1 MFGRIVALAILLSP
15 QAALA
20 SYDGFRD
27 SVIMTASAELVR
39 PISIETVDQL
49 GFGVVQGGDIDGYV
63 RITPD
68 GDLLTTGGAQSIDRT
83 LSRAAKFNVFGDA
96 NRAYSI
102 STPTAVY
109 AGDLVVYNLQIV
121 SRTSGLV
128 SGSAV
133 LDSNGRDDLR
143 VGGDLMVPA
152 GTARGIYVAIVAITV
167 AYQ

>member
-1 MFGRIVALAILLSP
+1 MFGRILALAMLLLP
-15 QAALA
+15 QAAFA

-27 SVIMTASAELVR
+27 SAILNASAELVR

-49 GFGVVQGGDIDGYV
+49 GFGVVQGGDTDGYV

-68 GDLLTTGGAQSIDRT
+68 GDLLTAGGAQSIDQT
-83 LSRAAKFNVFGDA
+83 EARAAKFNVFGDA

-109 AGDLVVYNLQIV
+109 AGELVVYNLQVV
-121 SRTSGLV
+121 SRVSGLT

-133 LDSNGRDDLR
+133 LDSNGRDELR

-152 GTARGIYVAIVAITV
+152 GTPRGTYVATVAITV